1 MEQWEIEKTDHTP
14 RVLLDSSNSRLSI
27 EGRSYP
33 EKGLDFYEP
42 IMQRSES
49 LTKTDKPLTSL
60 NFRLEYYNSVTM
72 KAISELIGHLKEVEK
87 GGHKVSV
94 IWEYE
99 EDDDG
104 IADDVDM
111 LRNAFN
117 IEIEERFTTF

>member
-1 MEQWEIEKTDHTP
+1 MEKWEIEQTDHTP

-42 IMQRSES
+42 IMKRSENLS
-49 LTKTDKPLTSL
+49 KTDNPLTSL
-60 NFRLEYYNSVTM
+60 NFRLEYYNSVTI
-72 KAISELIGHLKEVEK
+72 KAISELIGHLKQVES

-94 IWEYE
+94 LWEYE